1 MKKYMKKIYIH
12 ICSYIYMKKIGKKIF
27 SWTITNCNH
36 KAGLFLLLLF
46 FFFLFLP
53 VINNSTIFVY
63 AIGYSIDIYL
73 CYCIWVFNFSYY
85 SHCLKL
91 KTQPLFHAFLET
103 KRDFLFFFP
112 PYFSVNE
119 IEKDLLEYTNASWL
133 LY

>member
-1 MKKYMKKIYIH
+1 MKKIYIH
-12 ICSYIYMKKIGKKIF
+12 ICSYIYMKKIGKKNIF
-27 SWTITNCNH
+27 LNHNKLQSQSWVVPSSS
-36 KAGLFLLLLF
+36 F

-63 AIGYSIDIYL
+63 AIGYSIGIYL